1 LCHPSD
7 LLVVKFAGVVRFPE
21 LRNVATQRSLRLIRE
36 VEPEQLLSR
45 AELLEP
51 VLQPRDR
58 DGSDDRAVDASQ
70 PAEGDPGEDPNQ
82 NATVMLASYGSVDA
96 LLTADA
102 ESGVTLPL
110 RPPPVEIL
118 KVAHHGSADEGLA
131 RLLSLLRPEIAVI
144 SCGVGNDYGHPAPST
159 IAALEAAP
167 GLALYRTDNDGR
179 VTIESD
185 GRRLAVTTER

>member
-1 LCHPSD
+1 
-7 LLVVKFAGVVRFPE
+7 
-21 LRNVATQRSLRLIRE
+21 
-36 VEPEQLLSR
+36 
-45 AELLEP
+45 
-51 VLQPRDR
+51 
-58 DGSDDRAVDASQ
+58 
-70 PAEGDPGEDPNQ
+70 
-82 NATVMLASYGSVDA
+82 MLASYGSVDA

-131 RLLSLLRPEIAVI
+131 RLLTLVRPEIAVI

-159 IAALEAAP
+159 VAALEAAP
-167 GLALYRTDNDGR
+167 GLALYRTDKDGR

-185 GRRLAVTTER
+185 GRRLAVATER